1 MIKKGQVSMEFLMVT
16 GFAFLLLIPVLI
28 LFLTQTQDINE
39 DVTAA
44 QVNKLGEELVG
55 SVNNVYYLGEPT
67 KKTIHAYIPKYV
79 KSITFVNN
87 LIIFNVDTGSFSYV
101 VTKIAAA
108 NITGNLNSNA
118 GLHTIEIIAQGN
130 YVIIQEAS

>member
-1 MIKKGQVSMEFLMVT
+1 MVKKGQVSMEFLLVT
-16 GFAFLLLIPVLI
+16 GFAFLLLIPILI

-67 KKTIHAYIPKYV
+67 KKTINAYIPKYV
-79 KSITFVNN
+79 ESITFDQNR
-87 LIIFNVDTGSFSYV
+87 IIFNVDTGDWAYV
-101 VTKIAAA
+101 VTKIAVA
-108 NITGNLNSNA
+108 NISGNLDSNA

-130 YVIIQEAS
+130 SVIIQEGS

>member
-1 MIKKGQVSMEFLMVT
+1 MTKKGQVSMEFLMVT

-44 QVNKLGEELVG
+44 QVNKLGEELVE

-79 KSITFVNN
+79 KSITFTDNR
-87 LIIFNVDTGSFSYV
+87 IIFTVDTGTFSYV

-108 NITGNLNSNA
+108 NITGSLSSNA

-130 YVIIQEAS
+130 AVIIQEAS